1 MEKQDIPAT
10 VPASTGDPI
19 EAVERANALVRAVRA
34 GLLKRKR
41 SIAAALM
48 YILALGRDVRA
59 NCWDLSEKAGL

>member
-10 VPASTGDPI
+10 VPASIGDPI
-19 EAVERANALVRAVRA
+19 EAVERANALVRAVLA